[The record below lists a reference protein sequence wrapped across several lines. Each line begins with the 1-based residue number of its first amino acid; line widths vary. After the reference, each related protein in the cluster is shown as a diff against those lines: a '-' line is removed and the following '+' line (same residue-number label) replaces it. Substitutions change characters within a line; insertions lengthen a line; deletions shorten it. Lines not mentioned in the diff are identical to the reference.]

1 MISPL
6 SGRRGASCGRGGRF
20 IYYWKV
26 IAAFYDLKVSE
37 KLLTFVETTNNA
49 RKIFLVR
56 EKNYPRGKIIF
67 SSWEKFF
74 GSIRPFLRMV
84 KRVDKV

>member
-1 MISPL
+1 L
-6 SGRRGASCGRGGRF
+6 QGEQKHLYKQG
-20 IYYWKV
+20 
-26 IAAFYDLKVSE
+26 IAK
-37 KLLTFVETTNNA
+37 NA

-74 GSIRPFLRMV
+74 GSIWPFLGMV

>member
-1 MISPL
+1 MISPP

-56 EKNYPRGKIIF
+56 EKNYPRGKINF
-67 SSWEKFF
+67 SSWEKIF
-74 GSIRPFLRMV
+74 GPIRPFQEMV
-84 KRVDKV
+84 KRVDNI